1 MSSFKRPELG
11 YLPQHAWIGCVGM
24 IQNWTRRGLDWIL
37 GSISLSRAWS
47 NSGTFFLER
56 WLIPKAYQCM
66 RDIWKMPLPM
76 CFYLV
81 SPGLVRQL
89 HKIIVVG
96 PFILKYSILFCSIS
110 SMPFLSSPLSFF
122 FPFHFSFFPCAFW
135 VFFVVFIFFLL
146 AFTLSEGY

>member
-110 SMPFLSSPLSFF
+110 SMPFLSSPFSFF
-122 FPFHFSFFPCAFW
+122 FPLSLFLFSLCFLGFFCCFHLLSVSFY
-135 VFFVVFIFFLL
+135 
-146 AFTLSEGY
+146 T